1 MSDRPED
8 RPEERRRT
16 GPLGD
21 DANAEETRRVPPQD
35 ADAGTTRRVPTGSSG
50 QTGQG
55 PSPET
60 ERIPQRSAGE
70 DEEKETRVI
79 RTPGGSGSGPGGTAR
94 QEATPYPR
102 SYFEAADEREDRLRD
117 MYGGVDWL
125 ASFLGFVFAL
135 VAAAFFSLVAGL
147 VLAPVGFTLN
157 LGEGQIGAAVI
168 TGLVLVGILV
178 FLTYFIGGYV
188 AGRLARFDG
197 GRNGAMLLLWS
208 FLAIAV
214 LALAGGILSSFL
226 PAGIAGG
233 IRDFIQNNVLAT
245 IGNLAELGVV
255 GIIVAVGGLLLAL
268 LGVRVVPQGPR
279 SAPLL
284 GPIFRPVAHLSPFC
298 YDRLPPAVQC
308 SRFRFYSREGSSA
321 ALRASSLR
329 STPKAHDEVRHSGVV
344 CTSGP

>member
-21 DANAEETRRVPPQD
+21 DGNAEETRGVPRQD

-50 QTGQG
+50 QTGQS

-70 DEEKETRVI
+70 AEEKETRVI
-79 RTPGGSGSGPGGTAR
+79 RTPGGPASGPGGGHGGGPGGTAR
-94 QEATPYPR
+94 QDAAPYPR
-102 SYFEAADEREDRLRD
+102 GYFEEADEREDRLRD

-125 ASFLGFVFAL
+125 ASFLGFIFAL
-135 VAAAFFSLVAGL
+135 VAAAFFSLIAGL
-147 VLAPVGFTLN
+147 VLAPLGFTPD
-157 LGEGQIGAAVI
+157 LGGAQIGAAVI

-178 FLTYFIGGYV
+178 FLTFFFGGYV

-208 FLAIAV
+208 FLAVAV
-214 LALAGGILSSFL
+214 LALAGGILSNFL

-233 IRDFIQNNVLAT
+233 IRNFIQNNVLDT
-245 IGNLAELGVV
+245 IGSLAELGVV
-255 GIIVAVGGLLLAL
+255 GIIVAVCGLLLAL
-268 LGVRVVPQGPR
+268 LGGF
-279 SAPLL
+279 L
-284 GPIFRPVAHLSPFC
+284 GGRLGSRYHSEI
-298 YDRLPPAVQC
+298 DR
-308 SRFRFYSREGSSA
+308 
-321 ALRASSLR
+321 
-329 STPKAHDEVRHSGVV
+329 T
-344 CTSGP
+344 T